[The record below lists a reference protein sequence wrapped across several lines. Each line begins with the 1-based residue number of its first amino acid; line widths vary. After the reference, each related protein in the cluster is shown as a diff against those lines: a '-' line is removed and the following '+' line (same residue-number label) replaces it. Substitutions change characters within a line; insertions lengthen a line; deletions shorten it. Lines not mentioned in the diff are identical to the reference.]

1 MCGFVGIFSGQPR
14 HYARNIFDE
23 ALKAIH
29 HRGPDSNS
37 TWFDPQGKVAFGYVR
52 LGLVGLSNGTQPIVA
67 DQGDLVLMVNG
78 EFYDYQ
84 RIRKELE
91 AEGCIFKTSS
101 DSEIAM
107 HLYRLHGINGLKQ
120 LRGEF
125 SILLYDRQRNVL
137 IAVRDRLGVKPL
149 YYAQHDGAWYFGSE
163 IKAILAAG
171 VPAEW
176 DHESYASRAFV
187 LRDGTIFKNIRS
199 VQPGTWMIIDAGGM
213 QRERYWDL
221 DYASK
226 EQSLAINEREM
237 IESVRQAIEEAVQL
251 RLHADVPIGVCLS
264 GGLDSSAMLGMS
276 TQLAGQKLNAFHLSF
291 DGNDGYDES
300 KYAEIVAKHNGAF
313 LHTVKVSQDDLADNF
328 ENTLWHTE
336 IPFSNAHS
344 IAKYILCRFVNTN
357 GYRAVITGEGADEVF
372 GGYPHFRR
380 DMVLYN
386 AEQQDQGLIQQLRA
400 QMKGGSSRYLTA
412 GAQNTAWIAQQ
423 LGHGVSWVETQA
435 SLFNPL
441 AELYTE
447 DFRSLFHA
455 IDPYRQFYDRL
466 NPTALEGKDPM
477 HRSMYMVAKSSL
489 PNLVL
494 TTLGDRMEMAGSLE
508 GRPPLLDH
516 KVVELACKLPVWMKV
531 KGVTEKYALREAMR
545 PYLPGAIYER
555 KKQYFRAPP
564 ALLRQ
569 DGRLYQLV
577 SELIHSSALESVPF
591 FDARKVRQLFASV
604 GKLDQSQQA
613 SADHLLME
621 IASLC
626 LLQKRFS
633 IA

>member
-1 MCGFVGIFSGQPR
+1 MCGYVGIFSAQPR
-14 HYARNIFDE
+14 NFAPNIFDK
-23 ALKAIH
+23 ALQAIH

-37 TWFDPQGKVAFGYVR
+37 TWFDPNGRVAFGYVR

-67 DQGDLVLMVNG
+67 DEGDLVLMVNG

-84 RIRKELE
+84 RIRQDLE
-91 AEGCIFKTSS
+91 AQGCKFKTSS

-107 HLYRLHGINGLKQ
+107 HLYRLYGMNGLKQ

-125 SILLYDRQRNVL
+125 SILLYDRQRNILV
-137 IAVRDRLGVKPL
+137 AVRDRMGVKPL
-149 YYAQHDGAWYFGSE
+149 YYAQYNGAWYFGSE

-187 LRDGTIFKNIRS
+187 LRDGTIFKHIRS
-199 VQPGTWMIIDAGGM
+199 VQPGTWMIMDGSGM

-221 DYASK
+221 DYAPKGQALALS
-226 EQSLAINEREM
+226 EEDMIQSVREAVE
-237 IESVRQAIEEAVQL
+237 ESVKL

-264 GGLDSSAMLGMS
+264 GGLDSSAMLGLS
-276 TQLAGQKLNAFHLSF
+276 TKLTGKKLNAFHLSF
-291 DGNDGYDES
+291 DGSDGYDES
-300 KYAEIVAKHNGAF
+300 KYAEIVAKHNEAT
-313 LHTVKVSQDDLADNF
+313 LHTVKVTQNDLADHF

-336 IPFSNAHS
+336 VPFSNAHS
-344 IAKYILCRFVNTN
+344 IAKYVLCRFVNQN

-386 AEQQDQGLIQQLRA
+386 TEQQDQVLIQQLRA
-400 QMKGGSSRYLTA
+400 QLKGGEPRYLNGVA
-412 GAQNTAWIAQQ
+412 KNTEWVAQQ

-435 SLFNPL
+435 ALFNPL
-441 AELYTE
+441 ADLYTD
-447 DFRSLFHA
+447 DFCATFHA

-466 NPTALEGKDPM
+466 NPAALTGKDPM
-477 HRSMYMVAKSSL
+477 HQSMYMVAKSSL

-531 KGVTEKYALREAMR
+531 RGITEKYVLREAMR

-564 ALLRQ
+564 AILRQ
-569 DGRLYQLV
+569 DGKLYQLV
-577 SELIHSSALESVPF
+577 SDLLNSHTLEQLPF
-591 FDARKVRQLFASV
+591 FDAKKVRQLLANV
-604 GKLDQSQQA
+604 PNMTPGQQA

-621 IASLC
+621 ITSLC
-626 LLQKRFS
+626 LLQRRFS

>member
-1 MCGFVGIFSGQPR
+1 MCGYVGIFSAVPR
-14 HYARNIFDE
+14 EFSPNIFDQ
-23 ALKAIH
+23 ALQSIY
-29 HRGPDSNS
+29 HRGPDSNN
-37 TWFDPQGKVAFGYVR
+37 TWFDPKGHVAFGYVR

-78 EFYDYQ
+78 ELYDYQ
-84 RIRKELE
+84 RIRAELE
-91 AEGCIFKTSS
+91 GEGCRFKTSS

-107 HLYRLHGINGLKQ
+107 HLYRLYGMNGLKR

-125 SILLYDRQRNVL
+125 SIMLYDRQRNLLV
-137 IAVRDRLGVKPL
+137 AMRDRLGVKPL
-149 YYAQHDGAWYFGSE
+149 YYAQYNGAWYFGSE
-163 IKAILAAG
+163 VKAILAAG

-176 DHESYASRAFV
+176 DYESYASRAFV
-187 LRDGTIFKNIRS
+187 LRDGTLFKHIRS
-199 VQPGTWMIIDAGGM
+199 VQPGTWMIIDGSGV
-213 QRERYWDL
+213 QRERYWDFDYLPKNHTL
-221 DYASK
+221 D
-226 EQSLAINEREM
+226 LNEEEM
-237 IESVRQAIEEAVQL
+237 IESVREAIEESLTL

-264 GGLDSSAMLGMS
+264 GGLDSSAMLGLA
-276 TQLAGQKLNAFHLSF
+276 TQLTGQKLNAFHLSF
-291 DGNDGYDES
+291 GGDDGYDES
-300 KYAEIVAKHNGAF
+300 KYAEIVAKYNEAT

-328 ENTLWHTE
+328 ESTLWHTE

-344 IAKYILCRFVNTN
+344 IAKYVLCRFVQQS

-386 AEQQDQGLIQQLRA
+386 NEHQDQAIINQLRS
-400 QMKGGSSRYLTA
+400 QIKGAGGRYLD
-412 GAQNTAWIAQQ
+412 GAEDNTSWVTEQ
-423 LGHGVSWVETQA
+423 LGHGVSWLETQA
-435 SLFNPL
+435 ALFNPL
-441 AELYTE
+441 GELYTE
-447 DFRSLFHA
+447 EFRSLFNK
-455 IDPYRQFYDRL
+455 IDPYRQFFDRL
-466 NPTALEGKDPM
+466 NPTALEGRDPM

-531 KGVTEKYALREAMR
+531 RGITEKYVLREAMR

-564 ALLRQ
+564 AVLRK

-577 SELIHSSALESVPF
+577 SDLINGEAISKLPF
-591 FDARKVRQLFASV
+591 FDPNKVR
-604 GKLDQSQQA
+604 KLLTDAPNMAPAQQA

-621 IASLC
+621 VASLC
-626 LLQKRFS
+626 LLQSRFS
-633 IA
+633 IS